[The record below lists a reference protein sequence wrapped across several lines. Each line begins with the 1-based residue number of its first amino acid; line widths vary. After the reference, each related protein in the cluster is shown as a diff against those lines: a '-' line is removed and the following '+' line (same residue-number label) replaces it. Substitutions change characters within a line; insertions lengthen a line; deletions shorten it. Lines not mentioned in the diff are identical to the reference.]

1 MLRLYGIRKV
11 MNDNCQCDVIIFVNC
26 GMLLIA
32 LCVCIACYTFSCYI
46 LMLHFADHLFFH
58 KWALLTDPDD
68 FLSGPKGYLKCDVG
82 IIGKGDTVKVPPR
95 SDKDPDDIEA

>member
-1 MLRLYGIRKV
+1 M
-11 MNDNCQCDVIIFVNC
+11 C
-26 GMLLIA
+26 
-32 LCVCIACYTFSCYI
+32 LCHVLPSLI
-46 LMLHFADHLFFH
+46 LMLSFFSPHRRRTSLDHLFFH

-95 SDKDPDDIEA
+95 SEKDPDDIEA